1 VERQQKRSA
10 FPAVFWVANAIE
22 ILERLAYYGIY
33 FGFGIYMASLGFSR
47 TQLGVVQSIF
57 LFLSYGVPV
66 ISGSFAD
73 RFGFKKVLIVSYLAY
88 LPSILLLLL
97 TRTYSGILLAMLT
110 IGLSAGIFKPLVA
123 GTVRAITD
131 KTNKTMG
138 FGIFYAMVNVG
149 GTIGPILMG
158 KLRAISWNHAFVAA
172 SISIFL
178 MLLVT
183 IFFYREPA
191 REMEGETL
199 SQKIREIG
207 VALADVKFTFLLILM
222 GIFFWL
228 PFWAFFNLSAL
239 YVDANLDTARLYD
252 NIRHVFGAGFAGLFS
267 HVDDKGIR
275 RVLGETVSNT
285 GYVII
290 IFQVF
295 VSRITERFRAVP
307 TFITGF
313 FVLTVGFV
321 AIGLAKISAPA
332 IVFLGIFIFAIGEMT
347 SSPRIQEYITWI
359 APKEKA
365 GLYMGMNFLAV
376 MIGSALSGITYTTLS
391 GYLNNIGLPEYV
403 WYVLAAHTFLGIL
416 VLAAFTRIVGEFKE
430 QEQ

>member
-1 VERQQKRSA
+1 
-10 FPAVFWVANAIE
+10 
-22 ILERLAYYGIY
+22 
-33 FGFGIYMASLGFSR
+33 
-47 TQLGVVQSIF
+47 
-57 LFLSYGVPV
+57 
-66 ISGSFAD
+66 
-73 RFGFKKVLIVSYLAY
+73 
-88 LPSILLLLL
+88 
-97 TRTYSGILLAMLT
+97 
-110 IGLSAGIFKPLVA
+110 
-123 GTVRAITD
+123 
-131 KTNKTMG
+131 
-138 FGIFYAMVNVG
+138 
-149 GTIGPILMG
+149 
-158 KLRAISWNHAFVAA
+158 
-172 SISIFL
+172 
-178 MLLVT
+178 
-183 IFFYREPA
+183 
-191 REMEGETL
+191 
-199 SQKIREIG
+199 
-207 VALADVKFTFLLILM
+207 
-222 GIFFWL
+222 
-228 PFWAFFNLSAL
+228 
-239 YVDANLDTARLYD
+239 
-252 NIRHVFGAGFAGLFS
+252 
-267 HVDDKGIR
+267 
-275 RVLGETVSNT
+275 VLGETVSNT

>member
-1 VERQQKRSA
+1 MS
-10 FPAVFWVANAIE
+10 
-22 ILERLAYYGIY
+22 
-33 FGFGIYMASLGFSR
+33 
-47 TQLGVVQSIF
+47 
-57 LFLSYGVPV
+57 
-66 ISGSFAD
+66 
-73 RFGFKKVLIVSYLAY
+73 
-88 LPSILLLLL
+88 
-97 TRTYSGILLAMLT
+97 TRT
-110 IGLSAGIFKPLVA
+110 
-123 GTVRAITD
+123 
-131 KTNKTMG
+131 
-138 FGIFYAMVNVG
+138 
-149 GTIGPILMG
+149 
-158 KLRAISWNHAFVAA
+158 W
-172 SISIFL
+172 
-178 MLLVT
+178 
-183 IFFYREPA
+183 
-191 REMEGETL
+191 
-199 SQKIREIG
+199 IRPGCI
-207 VALADVKFTFLLILM
+207 
-222 GIFFWL
+222 
-228 PFWAFFNLSAL
+228 
-239 YVDANLDTARLYD
+239 D

-313 FVLTVGFV
+313 FILTVGFV

>member
-1 VERQQKRSA
+1 
-10 FPAVFWVANAIE
+10 
-22 ILERLAYYGIY
+22 
-33 FGFGIYMASLGFSR
+33 M
-47 TQLGVVQSIF
+47 
-57 LFLSYGVPV
+57 
-66 ISGSFAD
+66 
-73 RFGFKKVLIVSYLAY
+73 
-88 LPSILLLLL
+88 
-97 TRTYSGILLAMLT
+97 
-110 IGLSAGIFKPLVA
+110 
-123 GTVRAITD
+123 
-131 KTNKTMG
+131 
-138 FGIFYAMVNVG
+138 
-149 GTIGPILMG
+149 
-158 KLRAISWNHAFVAA
+158 AA

-199 SQKIREIG
+199 SKKIREIG

-239 YVDANLDTARLYD
+239 YVDANLDTARLYG

-290 IFQVF
+290 LFQVF

-313 FVLTVGFV
+313 FILTVGFV